1 VAIFGKDFQ
10 YYLGYAL
17 SGGGA
22 KGFAHLGAF
31 KVFESYGLKPD
42 VIAGT
47 SAGALAG
54 VFYADGFSPDEISEL
69 FRKKE
74 FREFIGFSIP
84 KTGFFKSSGVGKF
97 LKDNLRSSSFE
108 QLKIPFKAVVTDWEK
123 ARTVVFSEGRSLV
136 DAVVASCSVPIVF
149 TPQVIGG
156 VPYVDGGLLKNFPV
170 SVIRDKCKY
179 VIGVNVSLM
188 TPLSDKVNIK
198 TTAER
203 TFKLMS
209 NSNTLIDRSL
219 CDILVEAEEAQKYF
233 MFDLNNIDKIR
244 EIGYDCASAALGEE
258 KSLGIIRRCHRH
270 YQLEEKVKQ
279 RIGKFKRTTS

>member
-1 VAIFGKDFQ
+1 MAIFGKDFK

-22 KGFAHLGAF
+22 RGFAHLGAL
-31 KVFESYGLKPD
+31 KVFESYGIKPD
-42 VIAGT
+42 IIVGT

-54 VFYADGFSPDEISEL
+54 VFYADGFTPDEISEL
-69 FRKKE
+69 FKKKE
-74 FREFIGFSIP
+74 IREFIRFSFPKAGFL
-84 KTGFFKSSGVGKF
+84 KSSGVEKF
-97 LKDNLRSSSFE
+97 LKNNLRSHSFE
-108 QLKIPFKAVVTDWEK
+108 QLKIPFRAVVTDWER
-123 ARTVVFSEGRSLV
+123 ARTVVFSEGRSLI

-149 TPQVIGG
+149 TPKVIGD

-170 SVIRDKCKY
+170 SIIRDECKY

-188 TPLSDKVNIK
+188 TPLSEKTSIK

-209 NSNTLIDRSL
+209 NSNTLLDRSL
-219 CDILVEAEEAQKYF
+219 CDILVETEEVEKYF

-244 EIGYDCASAALGEE
+244 EIGYECASAALGEE
-258 KSLGIIRRCHRH
+258 KSLGIISRCHRH
-270 YQLEEKVKQ
+270 YQLEQKVKQ
-279 RIGKFKRTTS
+279 QISKLKKATL